1 LEQSIQVIA
10 VNDPSPSIFI
20 PPAEHMVNM
29 LKHDSTH
36 EHFKG
41 EVSHKDNKF
50 IVTGQ
55 EISTL
60 VEQQPSN
67 ILWDELVVHEK
78 FGIIEALMTTVHSI
92 CNDVKIRQ
100 NLIPLSIGAA
110 IAGKAAKYEEI
121 YVAIKEATNGPFK
134 NMLTYT
140 EDEVV
145 STCFI
150 DDIHSSV
157 FYAKAGISLDDR
169 IVIK

>member
-1 LEQSIQVIA
+1 MISNIKIGINGFGRLVFRCALEQSIQVIA

-60 VEQQPSN
+60 VE
-67 ILWDELVVHEK
+67 
-78 FGIIEALMTTVHSI
+78 I

>member
-1 LEQSIQVIA
+1 MISNIKIGINGFGRLVFRCALEQSIQVIA

-67 ILWDELVVHEK
+67 ILWDEL
-78 FGIIEALMTTVHSI
+78 
-92 CNDVKIRQ
+92 
-100 NLIPLSIGAA
+100 
-110 IAGKAAKYEEI
+110 
-121 YVAIKEATNGPFK
+121 EATNGPFK